1 MKTLISAAV
10 AAIGLAV
17 TAPAS
22 AVVVGGIDFGSLG
35 GPPARVHLETGSLA
49 ETFVDNVGQINRGY
63 GLIATVNGDS
73 TYCAGNNAN
82 CSLYYYYTGYQVT
95 SFNAITGKVIFT
107 GGDLKVYYSGAPA
120 INLLGQDSNANIA
133 FITGLAPWVEMTGHT
148 FFDPAF
154 PSIGTLNGSGT
165 LTGATLTQVGQGLL
179 DIANGF
185 GDPSVTNFLNTNTI
199 SDNLGG
205 FADVAL
211 TSSSN
216 NFVLNP
222 FDQAGPL
229 GDSCQ
234 SGNPQSGDWCL
245 QGTVNT
251 RGKTPEPGTI
261 ALLGLGLFGAAF
273 SQRRRKLSK

>member
-22 AVVVGGIDFGSLG
+22 AVVVGGIDFGPLG
-35 GPPARVHLETGSLA
+35 GPPANVHLETASLA
-49 ETFVDNVGQINRGY
+49 ETIVNAVGDTLQAY

-82 CSLYYYYTGYQVT
+82 CSLYYYLNNYTVT
-95 SFNAITGKVIFT
+95 SISPTKVIFT

-120 INLLGQDSNANIA
+120 INLLSQDSLANIA
-133 FITGLAPWVEMTGHT
+133 FITGQTPWVGFTGHT

-154 PSIGTLNGSGT
+154 PSIGTLNGFGT
-165 LTGATLTQVGQGLL
+165 LTGASLSETGQGQL
-179 DIANGF
+179 DIAYGF
-185 GDPSVTNFLNTNTI
+185 GDPSVASFLDTNTI

-205 FADVAL
+205 FADVVL
-211 TSSSN
+211 TASAN

-222 FDQAGPL
+222 FDLAGPL
-229 GDSCQ
+229 ADSCL
-234 SGNPQSGDWCL
+234 SGAPQTGDWCM

-273 SQRRRKLSK
+273 SQRRRKLPV